1 MKIREEYE
9 LTGEDL
15 EIGDSLRKGS
25 LSVIDEMLSDLRKD
39 DEYFIRFYPNEYS
52 SWGNE
57 LFRDILS
64 LLEEKEKEGFPFS
77 NNFEKNNIHFY
88 LGKLS
93 NSEYVYTMRK
103 TIQKILEIGRNL
115 VEGCEYLTPYELDRF
130 KRKKEAIME
139 KKMEDERVRLRRRYC
154 GHDFGPKV
162 WTWEC
167 GGYRECRI
175 CGEREEFYERD

>member
-1 MKIREEYE
+1 MKIRDEYE

-25 LSVIDEMLSDLRKD
+25 LSVIDEMLSDLNKD
-39 DEYFIRFYPNEYS
+39 DECFIRFYPNEYR

-64 LLEEKEKEGFPFS
+64 LLEEKEKEGGYPFNFS
-77 NNFEKNNIHFY
+77 NNIEKNNIHFY
-88 LGKLS
+88 LRKLS

-139 KKMEDERVRLRRRYC
+139 EKM
-154 GHDFGPKV
+154 
-162 WTWEC
+162 
-167 GGYRECRI
+167 
-175 CGEREEFYERD
+175 